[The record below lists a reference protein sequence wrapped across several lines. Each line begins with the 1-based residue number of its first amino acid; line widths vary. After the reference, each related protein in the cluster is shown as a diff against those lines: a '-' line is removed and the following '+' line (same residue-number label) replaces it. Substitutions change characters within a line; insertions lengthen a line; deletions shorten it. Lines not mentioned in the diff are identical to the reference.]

1 MEEAE
6 VRACHVYYAW
16 SVDLT
21 RQLSVRAQSQSAER
35 RSQIGTGDRS
45 ERIRTYN
52 YMQSRVTDHRIG
64 LTVHGLDDMLAGGE
78 TFATVTSALHEQQ
91 LGRAMEALLSGE
103 EPS

>member
-1 MEEAE
+1 M
-6 VRACHVYYAW
+6 
-16 SVDLT
+16 
-21 RQLSVRAQSQSAER
+21 RAQSQSAER

-91 LGRAMEALLSGE
+91 LGSAMEALLSGE